1 MERAL
6 GDAGLCYWISNRAD
20 DQSRRVPAN
29 QKRISLRLST
39 FAASMLQRSQ
49 TEPRGKKVV
58 VPHAMRLP

>member
-49 TEPRGKKVV
+49 TDPRG
-58 VPHAMRLP
+58 